1 MKIFLKEKIFFALYY
16 VIFLR
21 YIILYTISY
30 VIKIYLM
37 TILYLIILQLKF
49 YSNNN
54 IDIETNI
61 GINIDIL
68 IVKT

>member
-1 MKIFLKEKIFFALYY
+1 MLNMYENIFKGKNIFC
-16 VIFLR
+16 V
-21 YIILYTISY
+21 ILYTISY

-54 IDIETNI
+54 IDIGTNI

-68 IVKT
+68 IVKM